1 MGGLCAIYGVT
12 SHIERITRS
21 YAHDIPVSYTLMIYI
36 APIFDLKEWNMVEFF
51 AGKGNLSLAM
61 RASGFRVASL
71 DLLYPVANSESH
83 GSNCM
88 DILSASGFW
97 CLVCANSP
105 EWCFCLIFVFFLPG
119 EPRIV
124 GYLSLHF
131 QPQNLKTYIQKGLW
145 DTKGI

>member
-1 MGGLCAIYGVT
+1 
-12 SHIERITRS
+12 
-21 YAHDIPVSYTLMIYI
+21 
-36 APIFDLKEWNMVEFF
+36 MVEFF

-88 DILSASGFW
+88 DILSCSGFW

-105 EWCFCLIFVFFLPG
+105 EWCFCLIFVFFYQGNRGSWDLSAFSTPKPKNIYS
-119 EPRIV
+119 ERPV
-124 GYLSLHF
+124 GY
-131 QPQNLKTYIQKGLW
+131 
-145 DTKGI
+145 